1 MRRAVA
7 ALSLGSVDLLLAVGV
22 WLSAR
27 WVHIAVG
34 LGPLSDLTYL
44 VFVPGTV
51 LWAGL
56 RAAVGLYPGY
66 GLSVVESLR
75 RQSHATLVAGAVT
88 VVFFYFLHIG
98 DNISRLFVLA
108 GFAGLLVLAPLAR
121 AGMRVLLRRGGLWG
135 KPVLVVGE
143 PEDAARVAR
152 RMREEWELGF
162 VPVFPALYGSPVDE
176 GDLYGHLASLRRRGV
191 DTVIFAVPDLG
202 GKRLPVSMVQM
213 SYVFRH
219 VIIVPRLEDLESSIV
234 TARNLGGSVG
244 IGIRRNLLDPWPRF
258 VKRALDVYGVIMGGL
273 LISPL
278 LFLIALAVLIDS
290 GWPVFYG
297 HRRVG
302 EGGRHFR
309 CWKFRT
315 MHRDADRLLEDFIA
329 RDPELQREWEQ
340 NFKLRRDPR
349 VTRVGRFL
357 RRTSLDELPQLIN
370 VLKGEMSLVGPRPI
384 VDSEV
389 VRYGEEFDL
398 YRRVRPGISGLWQIR
413 GRNDTSY
420 AERVRLDSQYVRNW
434 SIWLDLVILWRT
446 VICVL
451 SKRGAY

>member
-121 AGMRVLLRRGGLWG
+121 AGVRVLLRRGGLWG

-152 RMREEWELGF
+152 RMREEWETGLIPVVMSGPESGPEEIAGAAALCRKRGMDTIVLAGTTDARLISEAVYSFRQVAVVSDPWNLGEF
-162 VPVFPALYGSPVDE
+162 GVTGGFG
-176 GDLYGHLASLRRRGV
+176 GDLGVEIRHNLLRPGGRMMKRSIELFAAFLGTLILLPLFLLLAGLV
-191 DTVIFAVPDLG
+191 W
-202 GKRLPVSMVQM
+202 
-213 SYVFRH
+213 
-219 VIIVPRLEDLESSIV
+219 LESGRPVLYSD
-234 TARNLGGSVG
+234 
-244 IGIRRNLLDPWPRF
+244 RR
-258 VKRALDVYGVIMGGL
+258 MG
-273 LISPL
+273 
-278 LFLIALAVLIDS
+278 A
-290 GWPVFYG
+290 
-297 HRRVG
+297 
-302 EGGRHFR
+302 GGRTFR
-309 CWKFRT
+309 CLKFRT
-315 MHRDADRLLEDFIA
+315 MVPDAEERLQQVLRE
-329 RDPELQREWEQ
+329 DPEAREEYLRYH
-340 NFKLRRDPR
+340 KLRRDPR

-370 VLKGEMSLVGPRPI
+370 VLRGEMSLVGPRPYLPRESADI
-384 VDSEV
+384 GRAQTEI
-389 VRYGEEFDL
+389 L
-398 YRRVRPGISGLWQIR
+398 RVTPGITGLWQVS
-413 GRNDTSY
+413 GRSELEFDR
-420 AERVRLDSQYVRNW
+420 RVTMDLYYVRRW
-434 SIWLDLVILWRT
+434 SIWLDLVILART
-446 VICVL
+446 VSHIL
-451 SKRGAY
+451 GRRGAF